1 MRSEKTLGPGVSTDE
16 KTKGHIVTL
25 NYSYSIPQTPIEL
38 LLSPGHLETFV
49 FIL

>member
-25 NYSYSIPQTPIEL
+25 NSFIPQTPIEL

-49 FIL
+49 LP